1 MMAALGRE
9 EVKKSMEDVLA
20 EGLKPCLSGDTWSR
34 NGAALL
40 GLVVHTI
47 SPSWEMV
54 EEIAGAIPAA
64 STAHTGQWIED
75 ESNKALALIGVDDA
89 VAQVFRAKSD
99 RAANMLKGF
108 DSFKSDPCVC
118 HIIETDTSVFT
129 KFPAIADMLTKA
141 KSMVTFFHHSTIGR
155 ATLHEI
161 QKELN
166 KPVKNLV
173 QDVITRWRSTH
184 AMCNSL
190 REQREVL
197 AIYEMR
203 STGRVSGPGKVRWE
217 DLKLSPDEWTIVWQT
232 VVTLHPLAYAST
244 VLEGSKYPTSNLVFP
259 MILSAIHGL
268 AEGQQ
273 MRMPWCDNILMYNDV
288 HPDVREARTLLHE
301 ALRKR
306 WIEELPKEQRHF
318 FLICTLLDPRFKALP
333 FPLAT
338 EAMVAEAW
346 KALELEYKMKYAP
359 VAVPQAPQDDPER
372 PIEASHTEQGGVTFV
387 VNGVD
392 SAQQPPPET
401 EVDIYK
407 REPAA
412 SPQMSHEDVL
422 SWWMLTTAR
431 LPNLSRMARQ
441 HLSCPATSASAE
453 RVFSLAG
460 RLFSDLA
467 QAMKEEN
474 LQDRMWAKQH
484 VLNARKKNVKP

>member
-1 MMAALGRE
+1 MPL
-9 EVKKSMEDVLA
+9 LA
-20 EGLKPCLSGDTWSR
+20 CGG
-34 NGAALL
+34 
-40 GLVVHTI
+40 
-47 SPSWEMV
+47 
-54 EEIAGAIPAA
+54 
-64 STAHTGQWIED
+64 
-75 ESNKALALIGVDDA
+75 
-89 VAQVFRAKSD
+89 
-99 RAANMLKGF
+99 
-108 DSFKSDPCVC
+108 
-118 HIIETDTSVFT
+118 
-129 KFPAIADMLTKA
+129 
-141 KSMVTFFHHSTIGR
+141 
-155 ATLHEI
+155 
-161 QKELN
+161 
-166 KPVKNLV
+166 
-173 QDVITRWRSTH
+173 
-184 AMCNSL
+184 
-190 REQREVL
+190 
-197 AIYEMR
+197 
-203 STGRVSGPGKVRWE
+203 
-217 DLKLSPDEWTIVWQT
+217 
-232 VVTLHPLAYAST
+232 
-244 VLEGSKYPTSNLVFP
+244 
-259 MILSAIHGL
+259 
-268 AEGQQ
+268 
-273 MRMPWCDNILMYNDV
+273 
-288 HPDVREARTLLHE
+288 
-301 ALRKR
+301 
-306 WIEELPKEQRHF
+306 
-318 FLICTLLDPRFKALP
+318 FKALP